1 MRRYAFISAVNHFG
15 GLIVNR
21 LFYCPLPTAH
31 CRLLLLA
38 AILFV
43 PAAQADYKQAV
54 AYYNQGNFNKAIQE
68 LKPDLDKTPDW
79 EFGHRLLGLCY
90 LNINNNALAVN
101 SLSRAAQLK
110 SPAFATFYGLG
121 QAYFSMQKYNDCISA
136 LNQAEP
142 LAAKEKN
149 PEAERAKLHVIRGSA
164 YYRMNKFGEAS
175 DDLTGALRANQSD
188 WTNFSML
195 GICYYNLNRVDE
207 AIQALEKALSLKPGE
222 NATGDVLGK
231 AYFKKGVRALSDR
244 QYSPAMQ
251 FFQKAK
257 SYDPQNGY
265 IDYNIAEANLFQ
277 KKYPEAERALIT
289 AAAQLPKNAGVFTRM
304 GFVYEKQNKMDLAL
318 KAYKKAY
325 ELNPSKELKE
335 SVDRLAGPVPK
346 KKGK

>member
-1 MRRYAFISAVNHFG
+1 MKRYPSVSVLNRFFR
-15 GLIVNR
+15 LIGKQVSH
-21 LFYCPLPTAH
+21 CPLPTVH
-31 CRLLLLA
+31 CGLLILLA
-38 AILFV
+38 AIV

-101 SLSRAAQLK
+101 SLLRASQLK
-110 SPAFATFYGLG
+110 SPAFATYYGLG
-121 QAYFSMQKYNDCISA
+121 QAYFNMQKYNDCISA

-142 LAAKEKN
+142 LASKEKN
-149 PEAERAKLHVIRGSA
+149 PDAEKAKLYEVRGTA
-164 YYRMNKFGEAS
+164 YYRMNKFSDAV

-188 WTNFSML
+188 WTVFSML
-195 GICYYNLNRVDE
+195 GMCYFNLNRIDE

-222 NATGDVLGK
+222 NATTNVLGK
-231 AYFKKGVRALSDR
+231 AYFKKGIQALSGK
-244 QYSPAMQ
+244 QYIFAVQ
-251 FFQKAK
+251 VFQKAK

-265 IDYNIAEANLFQ
+265 IDYNLAESYLFQ
-277 KKYPEAERALIT
+277 KKYPEAEKALT
-289 AAAQLPKNAGVFTRM
+289 AAAVQLPKNAGVFTRI
-304 GFVYEKQNKMDLAL
+304 GFVCEKQNKMDPAL

-335 SVDRLAGPVPK
+335 AIERAGGPAAPN
-346 KKGK
+346 KGK

>member
-1 MRRYAFISAVNHFG
+1 MRRYDFISAVNHLG

-21 LFYCPLPTAH
+21 LFRCP
-31 CRLLLLA
+31 LLLLA
-38 AILFV
+38 AILAM
-43 PAAQADYKQAV
+43 PAARADYKQAV

-121 QAYFSMQKYNDCISA
+121 QAYFNMQKYGECISTM
-136 LNQAEP
+136 NQAEP

-149 PEAERAKLHVIRGSA
+149 PEAEKAKLYVIRGTA

-188 WTNFSML
+188 WATFSML

-207 AIQALEKALSLKPGE
+207 AIQTLEKALSLKPGE
-222 NATGDVLGK
+222 NATMDVLGK

-244 QYSPAMQ
+244 QYPLAMQ

-257 SYDPQNGY
+257 SYDSQNGY
-265 IDYNIAEANLFQ
+265 IDYNIAESYLFQ
-277 KKYPEAERALIT
+277 KKYFEAEKALT
-289 AAAQLPKNAGVFTRM
+289 AAAVQLPKNAGVFTRM
-304 GFVYEKQNKMDLAL
+304 GFVYEKQNKKDLAL
-318 KAYKKAY
+318 KAYQKAY
-325 ELNPSKELKE
+325 ELSSSKELKE
-335 SVDRLAGPVPK
+335 AIDRLGGPATK
-346 KKGK
+346 KKGKQK

>member
-1 MRRYAFISAVNHFG
+1 MKRNAFFSVLDRYFC
-15 GLIVNR
+15 LLMNR
-21 LFYCPLPTAH
+21 IFHRPLPTADCPLPTAD

-38 AILFV
+38 MILVV

-101 SLSRAAQLK
+101 SLSRAVQLK
-110 SPAFATFYGLG
+110 SPAFATYYGLG
-121 QAYFSMQKYNDCISA
+121 QAYFNMQKYNDCISVM
-136 LNQAEP
+136 NQAEP

-149 PEAERAKLHVIRGSA
+149 PEGEKAKLYVIRGTA
-164 YYRMNKFGEAS
+164 YYRMNKFSDAI

-195 GICYYNLNRVDE
+195 GICYFNLNRMDE
-207 AIQALEKALSLKPGE
+207 SIQSLEKALSLKPGE
-222 NATGDVLGK
+222 SATVDVLGK
-231 AYFKKGVRALSDR
+231 AYFKKGIQAL
-244 QYSPAMQ
+244 AGKQ
-251 FFQKAK
+251 FPLAVQVLQKAK
-257 SYDPQNGY
+257 SYDSQNGY
-265 IDYNIAEANLFQ
+265 IDYNIAEAYLFQ
-277 KKYPEAERALIT
+277 KKYPEAERSLLS
-289 AAAQLPKNAGVFTRM
+289 AATQLPKNAGVFTRM
-304 GFVYEKQNKMDLAL
+304 GLIYEKQNKMDLAL

-335 SVDRLAGPVPK
+335 TIDRINK
-346 KKGK
+346 K